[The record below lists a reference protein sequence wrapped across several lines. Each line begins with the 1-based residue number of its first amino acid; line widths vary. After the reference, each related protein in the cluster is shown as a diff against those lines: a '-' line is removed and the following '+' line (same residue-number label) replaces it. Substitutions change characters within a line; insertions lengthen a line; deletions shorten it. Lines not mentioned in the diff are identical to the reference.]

1 MFWVHLKTC
10 VFWLRNSSWT
20 SRVMFTALLLRAM
33 VFCTFCGH
41 FLRAMVFLCFLWATI
56 LFYFLACAAGQS
68 LVDKFQGKT
77 LRWKHNVQKVQG
89 DSIRGRGSQ
98 EVSERSYTLKI
109 HKRDRDCIIPHYIDH
124 VNARAILYKHQN
136 RYSFSLLRNW
146 QKRFETILMLL

>member
-33 VFCTFCGH
+33 VFCAFCRQ

-56 LFYFLACAAGQS
+56 LFYFLTCAAGQS
-68 LVDKFQGKT
+68 LVDKFEGKT
-77 LRWKHNVQKVQG
+77 LWWKHNVQKVQG

-136 RYSFSLLRNW
+136 RYSFSLLQNW
-146 QKRFETILMLL
+146 QKRFETTLMLL